1 MRPAAAFIDMA
12 ALASNL
18 RAIRQHVRAPQVM
31 AVVKANAYGHGLV
44 EVARWYEHLG
54 VEWLAVALVEEG
66 MALRTAGITTPILVL
81 GGHQPHQL
89 PHFYTHHLDFSL
101 GNLQMLE
108 AVEALAQKHQTRLPV
123 QLKIDTGME
132 RTGVRAAEARPLLE
146 AVARSRWVDVR
157 GLYSHF
163 ACSDDPEHPMN
174 RLQLEAF
181 EAVSRVWEQLGQPL
195 PMRHMANSGGV
206 LHFPDAHFDC
216 VRPGL
221 LLYGVYP
228 DPLSHRTVPVQPALS
243 LKAQVSFSKTVPPGA
258 TVSYGASWQAT
269 EPTPVA
275 TLPVGY
281 GDGYRRHLSN
291 GGPVLFREE
300 RVPILG
306 RVCMDQLMIAT
317 PEEAKVGEWVTLIG
331 QEGAQEVTAE
341 ELASRT
347 GTIAYEILT
356 GLTER
361 IPRVHQFPRD
371 KA

>member
-1 MRPAAAFIDMA
+1 MRPVVASSDMA
-12 ALASNL
+12 ALAANL
-18 RAIRQHVRAPQVM
+18 NAIRQHVRAPQVM

-44 EVARWYEHLG
+44 EVARWYEQLG

-66 MALRTAGITTPILVL
+66 ITLRNAGIKTPILVL
-81 GGHQPHQL
+81 GGHQLHQL
-89 PHFYTHHLDFSL
+89 PLFCDHHLDFSIGDHAL
-101 GNLQMLE
+101 LE
-108 AVEALAQKHQTRLPV
+108 AVEALAQARRTRLPV

-132 RTGVRAAEARPLLE
+132 RTGARARDAQSLLE
-146 AVARSRWVDVR
+146 AVGRSRWVEVR

-163 ACSDDPEHPMN
+163 ACSDDPDHPMN
-174 RLQLEAF
+174 QQQLEAF
-181 EAVSRVWEQLGQPL
+181 QEVLYRWEQLGQPL
-195 PMRHMANSGGV
+195 PMRHLANSGGV
-206 LHFPDAHFDC
+206 LHFPEAHLDC

-243 LKAQVSFSKTVPPGA
+243 LKAQVSFSKQVPVGA

-269 EPTPVA
+269 APTTVA

-291 GGPVLFREE
+291 GGPVLFRGQ
-300 RVPILG
+300 RVPIIG
-306 RVCMDQLMIAT
+306 RVCMDQLMVDTGTHLA
-317 PEEAKVGEWVTLIG
+317 ERGEWATLIG
-331 QEGAQEVTAE
+331 QEGSQEVTAE
-341 ELASRT
+341 ELAQQT

-361 IPRVHQFPRD
+361 IPRIHQFPQ
-371 KA
+371 